1 MADDLTL
8 WHNPQCSKSRQ
19 AKQLLDDRG
28 ATYTERRYLDD
39 APSEAEIEQVLTA
52 LGLEPWDI
60 TRMGE
65 DLAKELGLKAMAKDR
80 TAWVRVLVAN
90 PRLIERPILIT
101 ADGRAAIG
109 RPTEAIEP
117 LLGS

>member
-1 MADDLTL
+1 MADLIL

-39 APSEAEIEQVLTA
+39 APTEADLEQVLTA

-65 DLAKELGLKAMAKDR
+65 DLAKELDLKHMAKDR
-80 TAWVRVLVAN
+80 QAWVGVLAAN
-90 PRLIERPILIT
+90 PRLIERPIVIT
-101 ADGRAAIG
+101 SDGRAAVG
-109 RPTEAIEP
+109 RPTEAIES
-117 LLGS
+117 LLD

>member
-1 MADDLTL
+1 MADLTL

-28 ATYTERRYLDD
+28 VTYAERRYLDD
-39 APSEAEIEQVLTA
+39 APTEAELEQVLTA

-65 DLAKELGLKAMAKDR
+65 DLAKELDLKNKAKDR
-80 TAWVRVLVAN
+80 EAWVGVLAAN
-90 PRLIERPILIT
+90 PRLIERPIVIT
-101 ADGRAAIG
+101 ADGRAAVG
-109 RPTEAIEP
+109 RPTDAIER
-117 LLGS
+117 LL

>member
-1 MADDLTL
+1 MADLTL

-28 ATYTERRYLDD
+28 ATYVERRYLDD
-39 APSEAEIEQVLTA
+39 APSAAELEAVLTA

-65 DLAKELGLKAMAKDR
+65 DLAKELDLRSKPKDR
-80 TAWVRVLVAN
+80 AAWIEVLAAN

-101 ADGRAAIG
+101 GDGRAAVG
-109 RPTEAIEP
+109 RPTENLEP
-117 LLGS
+117 LL

>member
-1 MADDLTL
+1 MADYTL

-28 ATYTERRYLDD
+28 VSYEERRYLDD
-39 APSEAEIEQVLTA
+39 APSEAELEVALDA

-65 DLAKELGLKAMAKDR
+65 DLAKQFDLKNMAKDR
-80 TAWVRVLVAN
+80 QAWVGVLAAN
-90 PRLIERPILIT
+90 PRLIERPIVFT
-101 ADGRAAIG
+101 SDGRAAVG
-109 RPTEAIEP
+109 RPTEAIEG
-117 LLGS
+117 LLG

>member
-1 MADDLTL
+1 MADDLTI

-28 ATYTERRYLDD
+28 LAYTERRYLDD
-39 APSEAEIEQVLTA
+39 APSEAEIDQVLTA

-65 DLAKELGLKAMAKDR
+65 DLAKELSLKTLAKDHQ
-80 TAWVRVLVAN
+80 AWVAVLAAN
-90 PRLIERPILIT
+90 PRLIERPIVIT
-101 ADGRAAIG
+101 TDGRAAIG
-109 RPTEAIEP
+109 RPTEAIEE
-117 LLGS
+117 LL

>member
-1 MADDLTL
+1 MADLTL

-39 APSEAEIEQVLTA
+39 APSETEIELVLNA
-52 LGLEPWDI
+52 LRLEPWEI

-65 DLAKELGLKAMAKDR
+65 DLAKELDLKNMAKDR
-80 TAWVRVLVAN
+80 EAWVGVLAQN
-90 PRLIERPILIT
+90 PRLIERPIVI
-101 ADGRAAIG
+101 ASDGRAAVG

-117 LLGS
+117 LLG

>member
-1 MADDLTL
+1 MADLTI

-28 ATYTERRYLDD
+28 VAYDERRYLDD
-39 APSEAEIEQVLTA
+39 APDEAEIEAVLDA

-60 TRMGE
+60 TRTGE
-65 DLAKELGLKAMAKDR
+65 DLAKELGVKGMAKDR
-80 TAWVRVLVAN
+80 STWVAMLAAN
-90 PRLIERPILIT
+90 PRLIERPIVIT
-101 ADGRAAIG
+101 ADGRAAVG

-117 LLGS
+117 LL

>member
-1 MADDLTL
+1 MADLTL

-28 ATYTERRYLDD
+28 ATYVERRYLDD
-39 APSEAEIEQVLTA
+39 APTEAELEEVLTA

-65 DLAKELGLKAMAKDR
+65 ELAKELDLKNMAKDR
-80 TAWVRVLVAN
+80 EAWIGVLAAN
-90 PRLIERPILIT
+90 PRLIERPILISS
-101 ADGRAAIG
+101 DGKAAVG
-109 RPTEAIEP
+109 RPTENLEP
-117 LLGS
+117 LL